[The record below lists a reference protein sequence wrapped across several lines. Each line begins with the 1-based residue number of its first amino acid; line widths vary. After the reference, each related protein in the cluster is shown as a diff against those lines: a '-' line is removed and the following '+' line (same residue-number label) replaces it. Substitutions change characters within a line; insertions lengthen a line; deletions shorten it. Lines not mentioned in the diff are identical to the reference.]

1 MNIRSKIKVNWQNP
15 SAHSFVLSHDF
26 DAHWASAS
34 ELRPRMYSSLGE
46 HFALFTFTTRS
57 TEITLQLCRAVIKYY
72 AWMTWRTLVDLWMN
86 GWTYDYNVLMLITVC
101 VFVSLTLGL
110 TLSNFI
116 CCSVDEN
123 VQRPHHA
130 GDGDD
135 VEGDRAHDLPSLAR
149 RHL

>member
-1 MNIRSKIKVNWQNP
+1 MNVRSKIKVNWQNP
-15 SAHSFVLSHDF
+15 STHSFALSHDF

-46 HFALFTFTTRS
+46 HFTLFTLTTRS
-57 TEITLQLCRAVIKYY
+57 AEITPQLCRAVIKYY
-72 AWMTWRTLVDLWMN
+72 AWMTWKTVVDLWMN
-86 GWTYDYNVLMLITVC
+86 RWMQNFNVLMLILMF
-101 VFVSLTLGL
+101 VFVSLILAL
-110 TLSNFI
+110 TLSDFI
-116 CCSVDEN
+116 CRSVDEN

-135 VEGDRAHDLPSLAR
+135 VEGDRAHDLPPLAR